1 LATVSRFLYCGMPHR
16 RSPDAALSPNEFGS
30 LRRLATGVGDEIP
43 MSHKTVLLQMH
54 LAQVDNLG
62 RLVLTDAGRQR
73 FWRDN
78 PTAWRVASEE

>member
-1 LATVSRFLYCGMPHR
+1 MPNR

-30 LRRLATGVGDEIP
+30 LRSLATGVGHEIP
-43 MSHKTVLLQMH
+43 MAHKEVLLRMR

-62 RLVLTDAGRQR
+62 RLVLTDAGRLR

-78 PTAWRVASEE
+78 PTAWRAASEE